1 MEPNAYFEPLFY
13 ERQKNTTV
21 KMEKFLLAKA
31 EDMKELED
39 NSFDIVVSTLV
50 LCSVTD
56 LNATLREIH
65 RVLAPVCISKVFKCD
80 IHVVLILMTGWK
92 ILLLGTRTRRTWNL
106 APFTSK
112 SADVH
117 CLGPSIWM
125 LTESKYRPH
134 CSSSRKFLP
143 YRPKAL

>member
-13 ERQKNTTV
+13 ERKKNTTV

-65 RVLAPVCISKVFKCD
+65 RVLAPVCVYKVLKCD
-80 IHVVLILMTGWK
+80 DTCSTHSDDRVENSTIGNTCTTYLELGSIYFK
-92 ILLLGTRTRRTWNL
+92 I
-106 APFTSK
+106 
-112 SADVH
+112 
-117 CLGPSIWM
+117 C
-125 LTESKYRPH
+125 
-134 CSSSRKFLP
+134 
-143 YRPKAL
+143 